1 MKNKIKK
8 FSKGNF
14 QVQKPDVIL
23 PETHLMLMIGEGE
36 QYQGSF
42 IIKSRTKGDIRGLVY
57 PSSFRMRCIEQ
68 GFEGNPVKI
77 NYIYDGEGLLPGHV
91 EYGKFS
97 IVCNGGEYEVAYT
110 AIIEKPYV
118 MTSYGKVQNITDFK
132 KLAVMDFSEA
142 RKLFRSRNFYEIL
155 KYEDQRVYALY
166 YNMRKWA
173 LDEQALEE
181 FLVGIKQKERI
192 FLVLSDEE
200 KSYDTLLESTKD
212 VITITKN
219 TWGYLPV
226 NIEVQGEFIEI
237 GRTELTT
244 DDFVGH
250 KYHLEYVIDNE
261 KLHAGRN
268 YGRVTIRTPYEALS
282 FEVEVTQRIAH
293 QEDRRDDEM
302 LKAQILKGY
311 LSYIAGRK
319 EAGEWADDALDLCQE
334 LREKDPDNEFYQLLK
349 AHIYIVGGRKEE
361 AQWVLDSYDYNRFAI
376 GKSPEINCY
385 YLFLTALLREEGSH
399 VNRVIEELDKAYT
412 KNADS
417 WTILYMLVQLDP
429 KYKNYSERVRV
440 LEQQYNKGTNQ
451 VMFYLETFLCYREK
465 VTLLKKLG
473 VFEMQ
478 IMNFATK
485 YRLITKELALYMANL
500 ASQQK
505 TFNKQLFHVLTR
517 AYTLYSEPMILNAIC
532 TLLIKGNQS
541 QPQFFKWYQKAV
553 EAELKI
559 AQLYEFYMM
568 TINDTRVREALP
580 RTVYLYFMHGNTLDY
595 KKTAFL
601 YANLITYE
609 DETSDVYAHY
619 RDEIGRFAWE
629 QLEKRHVNDHLR
641 IIYKRFCREEELTPE
656 RVKAFYDVCH
666 AYLITTKSK
675 LMKYV
680 LVIDKAGTITQRV
693 AYTEEGAQVFLYD
706 KESRIVWEA
715 KDGTHY
721 VDSIPYE
728 SKRLL
733 FELRYMD
740 LCKKYAII
748 TEVSEQEEEAPELD
762 FENLQKYGVENFDE
776 QEVFVLCSKKI
787 REDNYEENDFL
798 NDVCYYLF
806 ERGQY
811 DKALLTYLAN
821 YYCGATREMKKLWN
835 IARTY
840 EVNTHKLAERL
851 ITQML
856 FTEMMFAEEEIFAD
870 YYDGGAYFRLKQA
883 YFAYVSK
890 EYVVHERQLKE
901 CIFELLSREFANG
914 EELADICKLAVLKH
928 YSKYGYREAQSLM
941 LKCFLQEC
949 CEKQLIL
956 PFFLNYKESWLR
968 EVQLYDKVIVGYKAK
983 YGTKVKIVY
992 KIKQDSA
999 EEEVSYQT
1007 EILSPVY
1014 ENLYI
1019 KQFVLYEDEYLRY
1032 YFKETCDDG
1041 TIISEKTTARQERIV
1056 CPTGKYGHLN
1066 AMIQMADAD
1075 KEEAVKAF
1083 QQEEML
1089 ARHMFC
1095 VE

>member
-42 IIKSRTKGDIRGLVY
+42 TIKSTTKGEIRGLVY
-57 PSSFRMRCIEQ
+57 PSSFRMRCAEQ

-91 EYGKFS
+91 EHGKFS
-97 IVCNGGEYEVAYT
+97 IVCNGGEYEIAYT
-110 AIIEKPYV
+110 AMIEKPYV
-118 MTSYGKVQNITDFK
+118 MTAYGKVQNIADFK
-132 KLAVMDFSEA
+132 RLALMDFSEA

-192 FLVLSDEE
+192 FLMISGEE
-200 KSYDTLLESTKD
+200 KSHDTLLEPTKD
-212 VITITKN
+212 IITITKN

-226 NIEVQGEFIEI
+226 NIEVQGEFIDI

-250 KYHLEYVIDNE
+250 KYHLEYILDND

-268 YGRVTIRTPYEALS
+268 FGRITIKTPYESLL
-282 FEVEVTQRIAH
+282 FDVDVTQQIVKH
-293 QEDRRDDEM
+293 EDRRDNEMMNAQM
-302 LKAQILKGY
+302 LKSY
-311 LSYIAGRK
+311 LAFIAGRK
-319 EAGEWADDALDLCQE
+319 ESAEWVDDAIDQCQDLK
-334 LREKDPDNEFYQLLK
+334 EKDPDNEFYQLMK
-349 AHIYIVGGRKEE
+349 AHIYIVGGREEE

-376 GKSPEINCY
+376 GKDPVINSY
-385 YLFLTALLREEGSH
+385 YLFLTALLRKEGSH
-399 VNRVIEELDKAYT
+399 VNRVIEELDKSYT
-412 KNADS
+412 KNSDS
-417 WTILYMLVQLDP
+417 WAILYMLVKLDP
-429 KYKNYSERVRV
+429 QYKNYSERLRI
-440 LEQQYNKGTNQ
+440 LEQQYHEGAHQ
-451 VMFYLETFLCYREK
+451 VLFYTEAFLCYREK
-465 VTLLKKLG
+465 VALLKKLG
-473 VFEMQ
+473 TYEMQ
-478 IMNFATK
+478 IMNFASK

-505 TFNKQLFHVLTR
+505 TFNKQLFQVLSR
-517 AYTLYSEPMILNAIC
+517 AYALHSEPMILNAIC
-532 TLLIKGNQS
+532 TLLIKGHQS
-541 QPQFFKWYQKAV
+541 KPQYFKWYQKAV

-568 TINDTRVREALP
+568 TINDTRFREALP

-609 DETSDVYAHY
+609 DENSDVYAHY
-619 RDEIGRFAWE
+619 RDEIAGFAWE

-666 AYLITTKSK
+666 AYLITTKSR

-680 LVIDKAGTITQRV
+680 LVIDKTGTVTQRV

-728 SKRLL
+728 SKRLF
-733 FELRYMD
+733 FELRYLD
-740 LCKKYAII
+740 LCKKYGGI
-748 TEVSEQEEEAPELD
+748 TEVSEHEEVTPELD
-762 FENLQKYGVENFDE
+762 FENLHKYGMEHFDE

-798 NDVCYYLF
+798 NDVCFYLF
-806 ERGQY
+806 EHGQY

-821 YYCGATREMKKLWN
+821 YYCGATREMKKLWS
-835 IARTY
+835 IARSY
-840 EVNTHKLAERL
+840 DVNTHKLAERL

-856 FTEMMFAEEEIFAD
+856 FTEMLFAEEEIFAD

-883 YFAYVSK
+883 YFAYVSR
-890 EYVVHERQLKE
+890 EYVVHERQIKE
-901 CIFELLSREFANG
+901 CIFELISLEFANG
-914 EELADICKLAVLKH
+914 EQLADICKLAALK
-928 YSKYGYREAQSLM
+928 YYAKYGLKDAQSLM
-941 LKCFLQEC
+941 LKTFLQES

-956 PFFLNYKESWLR
+956 PFFLGYDESWLR

-983 YGTKVKIVY
+983 QGTKVKIVY

-999 EEEVSYQT
+999 EEEVSYRT

-1019 KQFVLYEDEYLRY
+1019 KQFVLYEDEYVRY
-1032 YFKETCDDG
+1032 YFKEACEDG
-1041 TIISEKTTARQERIV
+1041 TIVSEKATSRQERMIYSV
-1056 CPTGKYGHLN
+1056 GKYGRLN
-1066 AMIQMADAD
+1066 AIIHMEHDN

-1083 QQEEML
+1083 RQEELL
-1089 ARHMFC
+1089 AQHMFC